1 MRATR
6 VAVLI
11 LVGALLL
18 VTPAAAQRFENV
30 PEAKPADQ
38 APAPAGIKIGVINI
52 QLAMANTQEGKKAS
66 EDLRAQFSPRQAEM
80 EKVQR
85 ESRDLD
91 NQLRPQERTL
101 SDDAR
106 AQIARQMEQRR
117 KLVTRM
123 DQDLRDDIQDAQEE
137 LVNRIGGKMQQIIDR
152 YAQDKG
158 LNLILNIFQGGP
170 VIFAT
175 AAVDITEDIVRLYDQ
190 AYPVQAAAPPPPP
203 PAPRPAPAPPRAPP
217 PPPPLPP
224 RPPRGGFFL
233 SLPRAP

>member
-85 ESRDLD
+85 EIRDLD
-91 NQLRPQERTL
+91 NQLRTQERTL
-101 SDDAR
+101 SEDAR
-106 AQIARQMEQRR
+106 AQIARQSDEGGQ
-117 KLVTRM
+117 LLTRM

-203 PAPRPAPAPPRAPP
+203 PAPRPATAPQRPAPPPK
-217 PPPPLPP
+217 
-224 RPPRGGFFL
+224 
-233 SLPRAP
+233 

>member
-1 MRATR
+1 MRTTR
-6 VAVLI
+6 VAVLL

-66 EDLRAQFSPRQAEM
+66 EDLRAQFSPRQAEI

-85 ESRDLD
+85 EIRDLD
-91 NQLRPQERTL
+91 NQLRTQERTL
-101 SDDAR
+101 SEDAR

-152 YAQDKG
+152 YAQEKG
-158 LNLILNIFQGGP
+158 LNLILNIFQGGS

-175 AAVDITEDIVRLYDQ
+175 PAVDITEDIVRLYDQ
-190 AYPVQAAAPPPPP
+190 ANPVQAAAPTPPP
-203 PAPRPAPAPPRAPP
+203 PAQRPATSSQRPAPPPK
-217 PPPPLPP
+217 
-224 RPPRGGFFL
+224 
-233 SLPRAP
+233 

>member
-38 APAPAGIKIGVINI
+38 APALAGIKIGVINI

-85 ESRDLD
+85 EIRDLD
-91 NQLRPQERTL
+91 NQLRTQERTL
-101 SDDAR
+101 SEDAR

-203 PAPRPAPAPPRAPP
+203 PAPRPATAPQRPAPPPK
-217 PPPPLPP
+217 
-224 RPPRGGFFL
+224 
-233 SLPRAP
+233 